1 MNVSHAIHEY
11 MIFDKI
17 VIFRQIGILLAIGS
31 GKFAKS
37 MKSAKLNLL
46 NFSDKSIQ
54 TLHLTWFAFFLT
66 FVVWFNHAPLVTHI
80 CRAFDLTTQQ
90 WKALLILNV
99 ALTIPARIVIGMLVD
114 RNGPRKT
121 FSLLLIASSGLCA
134 FFALA
139 RSYEQL
145 ALARLLMG
153 FVGGGFV
160 IGIRMIGE
168 WFPARQVGLAEG
180 IYGGWGNFGSAGAM
194 FLLPT
199 LSFQLEK
206 MGVEEAWRYSLLLT
220 AVLTLVYGLFFYK
233 VARNTPEGS
242 TYFKPKKSG
251 GLEVTSPRD
260 FYFLLFMNLP
270 MYAALG
276 VLAWRVS
283 AGVGLISD
291 GVMEAIWVGLAG
303 LYGWQTWQIY
313 LVNKDMLKNGV
324 GEAQKYKFRQVAI
337 LNLYYSISFGT
348 ELALISILPVFF
360 ASTFNLSPIVSGILT
375 GCFACMNLVA
385 RPAGGLFSDR
395 FGRRKSL
402 LILLTGVVAGMYLL
416 SQITPEWPVMFAM
429 FTLLACAVFGQAG
442 SGAVFAMVPLIKRR
456 LTGQIA
462 GMTGAFGNVGGVVFL
477 TVYSFVDTSTCFKI
491 IGLSALGVLAT
502 TWFLEEPKGHTVEI
516 AEDGTVELIEV
527 A

>member
-1 MNVSHAIHEY
+1 
-11 MIFDKI
+11 
-17 VIFRQIGILLAIGS
+17 
-31 GKFAKS
+31 
-37 MKSAKLNLL
+37 MKSSKFDLL

-54 TLHLTWFAFFLT
+54 TLHFTWFAFFLT
-66 FVVWFNHAPLVTHI
+66 FVVWFNHAPLVTQI
-80 CRAFDLTTQQ
+80 SRTFDLTAQQ

-114 RNGPRKT
+114 RHGPRKT

-153 FVGGGFV
+153 FVGAGFV

-180 IYGGWGNFGSAGAM
+180 VYGGWGNFGSAGAM
-194 FLLPT
+194 FLLPIIT
-199 LSFQLEK
+199 LQLEEI
-206 MGVEEAWRYSLLLT
+206 GVEEAWRYSLLLT
-220 AVLTLVYGLFFYK
+220 AVLTLIYGVFFYK
-233 VARNTPEGS
+233 VARDTPEGS

-260 FYFLLFMNLP
+260 FRFLLFMNLP
-270 MYAALG
+270 MYVALG

-283 AGVGLISD
+283 PAGVGLISD
-291 GVMEAIWVGLAG
+291 VMMKAIWVGLVG
-303 LYGWQTWQIY
+303 LYGWQAWQIY

-324 GEAQKYKFRQVAI
+324 NESQKYKFKQVAI
-337 LNLYYSISFGT
+337 LNLCYFISFGT

-360 ASTFNLSPIVSGILT
+360 ATTFDLSPVLSGILV

-385 RPAGGLFSDR
+385 RPAGGLFSDKI
-395 FGRRKSL
+395 GRRKSL
-402 LILLTGVVAGMYLL
+402 LILLTGMTVGMYLL
-416 SQITPEWPVMFAM
+416 SRITSEWSVTFAM

-456 LTGQIA
+456 LTGQVA

-477 TVYSFVDTSTCFKI
+477 TVYSFVDASTCFVV
-491 IGLSALGVLAT
+491 IGFTALFVLMI
-502 TWFLEEPKGHTVEI
+502 TWFLQEPKGHTVEI